1 MKLLENATFE
11 AVNSNLCAMEHP
23 SSLKKIDGR
32 IESYSCK
39 MAGNDKRLYKHLSEE
54 NKEAP
59 GGLQAL
65 SPPQSIVGSWTYSHS
80 PSSAVVYGSS
90 VEMDDNMGGY
100 QLCDTIPTKTL
111 FYLISTLN
119 ASFSPDYDF
128 SSTESREFSREPSLQ
143 AVTQAI
149 NTQLF
154 GGQVGRLEDKLW
166 QAVDGEIDLKECQ
179 IYSYNPDMSSDPFG
193 EEGCVWSFNYF
204 FYNPKLKR
212 VVFFTCR
219 AKSRSAFG
227 DSGIDMDDS
236 DEMSYGMADAMS
248 RFDDNM

>member
-1 MKLLENATFE
+1 MSQGPSPFSFMATR
-11 AVNSNLCAMEHP
+11 P
-23 SSLKKIDGR
+23 
-32 IESYSCK
+32 
-39 MAGNDKRLYKHLSEE
+39 
-54 NKEAP
+54 
-59 GGLQAL
+59 
-65 SPPQSIVGSWTYSHS
+65 W
-80 PSSAVVYGSS
+80 
-90 VEMDDNMGGY
+90 
-100 QLCDTIPTKTL
+100 
-111 FYLISTLN
+111 
-119 ASFSPDYDF
+119 
-128 SSTESREFSREPSLQ
+128 

-236 DEMSYGMADAMS
+236 DEMSYG
-248 RFDDNM
+248 